1 MDNIYD
7 VIIVGGGPAGYT
19 SALYGARA
27 GLKVLLLEKFYAGG
41 QIALSHQVDNYP
53 GFPNGIDGFTLAQNM
68 KVQAERFGAETVLLE
83 VKDLLLDGDVKV
95 AKTSKGDYYAKTII
109 LATGANAKTL
119 ELETNYNTDKNVHYC
134 ASCDGM
140 FYKNKIVVVV
150 GGGNT
155 ALSDALLLSRI
166 AKKVIIVHRRKEFRA
181 TKVYIDA
188 ILNAP
193 NVEFYYDNKVIDL
206 VYEENLVGVKVQNVI
221 DNSVNTIS
229 CDGVFVSIGRTPN
242 TLLVKDKITLNENG
256 YVVADETTKTN
267 IKGVY
272 AVGDVREKHLR
283 QVVTAVSD
291 GANAIAEIENY
302 ILK

>member
-53 GFPNGIDGFTLAQNM
+53 GFPSGIDGFTLAQNM
-68 KVQAERFGAETVLLE
+68 KEQAERFGAETQLLE
-83 VKDLLLDGDVKV
+83 VKELLLDGDVKV
-95 AKTSKGDYYAKTII
+95 AKTSKGDYYSKTII

-119 ELETNYNTDKNVHYC
+119 ELQTSYDTDKNVHYC

-140 FYKNKIVVVV
+140 FYKNKTVLVV

-181 TKVYIDA
+181 TKVYVDA

-221 DNSVNTIS
+221 DNSIKTIS

-272 AVGDVREKHLR
+272 AVGDVREKLLR

>member
-68 KVQAERFGAETVLLE
+68 KEQAERFGAETVLLE
-83 VKDLLLDGDVKV
+83 VKELLLDGDVKV

-140 FYKNKIVVVV
+140 FYKNKVVVVV

-221 DNSVNTIS
+221 DNSDIKLK
-229 CDGVFVSIGRTPN
+229 VSYAIGN
-242 TLLVKDKITLNENG
+242 NWLEAK
-256 YVVADETTKTN
+256 
-267 IKGVY
+267 
-272 AVGDVREKHLR
+272 
-283 QVVTAVSD
+283 
-291 GANAIAEIENY
+291 
-302 ILK
+302 

>member
-53 GFPNGIDGFTLAQNM
+53 GFPSGIDGFTLAQNM
-68 KVQAERFGAETVLLE
+68 KEQAERFGAETVLLE
-83 VKDLLLDGDVKV
+83 VKELLLDGDVKV
-95 AKTSKGDYYAKTII
+95 AKTSKGDYYSKTII

-119 ELETNYNTDKNVHYC
+119 ELQTSYDTDKNVHYC

-140 FYKNKIVVVV
+140 FYKNKVVVV
-150 GGGNT
+150 FGGGNT

-181 TKVYIDA
+181 TKVYVDA

-221 DNSVNTIS
+221 DNSIKTIS

-272 AVGDVREKHLR
+272 AVGDVREKLLR

>member
-53 GFPNGIDGFTLAQNM
+53 GFPSGIDGFTLAQNM
-68 KVQAERFGAETVLLE
+68 KEQAERFGAETVLLE
-83 VKDLLLDGDVKV
+83 VKELLLDGDVKV
-95 AKTSKGDYYAKTII
+95 AKTSKGDYYSKTII

-119 ELETNYNTDKNVHYC
+119 ELQTSYDTDKNVHYC

-140 FYKNKIVVVV
+140 FYKNKVVVV
-150 GGGNT
+150 FGGGNT

-181 TKVYIDA
+181 TKVYVDA

-221 DNSVNTIS
+221 DNSIKTIS

-272 AVGDVREKHLR
+272 AVGDVREKLLR

-291 GANAIAEIENY
+291 GANAIAEIEHFL
-302 ILK
+302 LK